1 MKAKEVLS
9 AEGKKVRVVSM
20 PCMDLF
26 EEQSEEYKE
35 SVLPREVR
43 RRVAVEALGSFGWDK
58 YTGLDGKIIAMES
71 FGASAPAG
79 LLFKKFGFTV
89 EHVVEVAKSLK

>member
-1 MKAKEVLS
+1 MQKRLWKQ
-9 AEGKKVRVVSM
+9 KVRKSALS
-20 PCMDLF
+20 PCRVWIC
-26 EEQSEEYKE
+26 SRSRARSTKE